1 MQQHTK
7 NAHKTLRY
15 ALKYIERHFNAFW
28 NVCIVSFRNF
38 FYLKFFVEKML
49 ILMDFYVSSIS
60 QQQKAAVELRVP
72 RFVDMIEGFHWQG
85 CIFSG
90 LGETVGV

>member
-1 MQQHTK
+1 
-7 NAHKTLRY
+7 
-15 ALKYIERHFNAFW
+15 
-28 NVCIVSFRNF
+28 
-38 FYLKFFVEKML
+38 
-49 ILMDFYVSSIS
+49 MDFYVSSIS